1 MSDNELPD
9 LFSWWAARPAVE
21 TITSVP
27 HIPPAAT
34 AVPVLRDV
42 TATETAEILVTQP
55 SLSAPQTTP
64 TETPL
69 TGWEDWVSQYLD
81 DLSNQYW
88 IDGDI
93 ANVDKIA
100 AIEIYREY
108 IMIAGIKI
116 KRENEKMNDAT
127 RKNAW
132 ARYNTAVFWFAS
144 ASNYFWDNLPTEE
157 EWTKI
162 INALPGNND
171 AEKRKHAE
179 QILGIVYTDIEHTA
193 NEPLEAYFWI
203 QSYSQPQNTSKA
215 RKKIGRRAIISKAP
229 HSELL
234 SFKNS
239 GDIHSVFHSVRLII
253 R

>member
-1 MSDNELPD
+1 MPDNELPD
-9 LFSWWAARPAVE
+9 LFSWWAARPAIE
-21 TITSVP
+21 AMISVP
-27 HIPPAAT
+27 YVTPAAT
-34 AVPVLRDV
+34 AVPVLRDA
-42 TATETAEILVTQP
+42 TAAETVEILVNQP
-55 SLSAPQTTP
+55 SLVIPPTTP
-64 TETPL
+64 TELPL
-69 TGWEDWVSQYLD
+69 TRWEDWVSQFLF
-81 DLSNQYW
+81 DLSNEYW
-88 IDGDI
+88 RDWDI
-93 ANVDKIA
+93 TNVDKISD
-100 AIEIYREY
+100 IEVYREY
-108 IMIAGIKI
+108 ILIAGIKI

-132 ARYNTAVFWFAS
+132 TRYNTAVFWFAS
-144 ASNYFWDNLPTEE
+144 ASNYFWDDLPTEE

-162 INALPGNND
+162 IDALPWNND
-171 AEKRKHAE
+171 TEKRKHAE
-179 QILGIVYTDIEHTA
+179 QILGIIYTDIEHTA

-203 QSYSQPQNTSKA
+203 QSYSQPQSTSKA